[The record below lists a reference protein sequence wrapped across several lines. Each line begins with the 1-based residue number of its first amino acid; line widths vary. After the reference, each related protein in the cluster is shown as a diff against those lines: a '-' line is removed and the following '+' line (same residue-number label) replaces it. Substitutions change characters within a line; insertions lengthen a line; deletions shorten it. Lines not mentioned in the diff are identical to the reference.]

1 MLSIKKIIRNVLI
14 NYIYIYINTYH
25 IFLTFNITL
34 LHIQIMRNQV
44 LA

>member
-14 NYIYIYINTYH
+14 IYIYINTYH